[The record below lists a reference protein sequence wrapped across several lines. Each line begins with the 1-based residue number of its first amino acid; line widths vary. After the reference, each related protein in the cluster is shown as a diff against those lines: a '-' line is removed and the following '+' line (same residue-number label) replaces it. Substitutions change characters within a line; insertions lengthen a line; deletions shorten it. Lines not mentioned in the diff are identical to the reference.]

1 MNPNKSFKLGL
12 ISQIH
17 ITLNLRYELN
27 QEVQFNVEGWNHK
40 KISIL
45 KTCQSKK
52 SQNKKNKVKICH

>member
-1 MNPNKSFKLGL
+1 MKLEKHEFFFKKNTKMNPNKYSTPGL

-17 ITLNLRYELN
+17 IALNLRSGLN

-45 KTCQSKK
+45 KTC
-52 SQNKKNKVKICH
+52 